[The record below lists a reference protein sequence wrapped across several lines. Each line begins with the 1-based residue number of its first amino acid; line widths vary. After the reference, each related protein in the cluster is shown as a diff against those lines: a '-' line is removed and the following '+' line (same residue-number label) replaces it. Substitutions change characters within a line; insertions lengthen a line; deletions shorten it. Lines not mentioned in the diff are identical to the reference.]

1 MLKILKLQ
9 TDDPALSKVKR
20 PNGQFG
26 SKQKKIRGVCYNAF
40 KRMASIKDL
49 KKRCKP
55 ILLFNGSF
63 LHKIKS
69 SLIHLSVLS
78 RTPLK
83 VGES

>member
-1 MLKILKLQ
+1 MDNL
-9 TDDPALSKVKR
+9 AR
-20 PNGQFG
+20 N
-26 SKQKKIRGVCYNAF
+26 KKIRGVCYNAV

-49 KKRCKP
+49 KKVQAH
-55 ILLFNGSF
+55 LLFNGSF
-63 LHKIKS
+63 LNKIKS